1 MHPIKAIPIDIGV
14 KYLSFSGICT
24 DLKHAIQQITRF
36 SADLLLQSFTVFSDH
51 LKQVEPQAYILCFIY
66 GVDSF
71 YYQNVRIA

>member
-36 SADLLLQSFTVFSDH
+36 SADLLLQSFSLT
-51 LKQVEPQAYILCFIY
+51 I
-66 GVDSF
+66 
-71 YYQNVRIA
+71 